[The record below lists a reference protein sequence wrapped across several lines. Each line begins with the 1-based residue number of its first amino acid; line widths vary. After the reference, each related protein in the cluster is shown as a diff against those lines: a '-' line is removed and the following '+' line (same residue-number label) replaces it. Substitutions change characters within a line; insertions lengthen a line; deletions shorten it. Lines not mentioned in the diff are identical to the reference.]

1 MRRTVL
7 LFLERDQGWPPV
19 PALPS
24 SLGGMVFGDVL
35 PLADGVDH
43 RLHLG
48 AGRIDCRLRAAA
60 YDDLGRKFLADIA
73 WVGTDAGFRMCLL
86 DRGQW
91 RADLAFAVRAS
102 DGERKHRRAG
112 SKRRQHIVDHR
123 LEDLRHA
130 GHDMDIAD
138 DEAWRCRDW
147 IGDVHSARG
156 MRAIRWRA
164 SVNSISRRRYIS
176 ASSVIA
182 VSSYS
187 QGTPKALE
195 MASAVMS
202 SCVGPMP
209 PEVKT

>member
-1 MRRTVL
+1 MASSSGVALKPRRNG
-7 LFLERDQGWPPV
+7 FRRCPSFGGWRRSS
-19 PALPS
+19 PAPRRR
-24 SLGGMVFGDVL
+24 
-35 PLADGVDH
+35 PH
-43 RLHLG
+43 RLPPASG
-48 AGRIDCRLRAAA
+48 A